1 MMPSFFFFFCLCSG
15 FFVLILVLF
24 GFCFWL
30 KLLLVGYVLY
40 LVLWTVLWGCRDQEC
55 GGGTWSA
62 GQGQPLL
69 SMRNSQM
76 AGDSWGN
83 SCKCNLRG
91 CLICGIAQACIH
103 CILGLLWRNILN
115 KSRWLCSVSQF
126 KTGLLTT
133 FWRWLSLALGPARSW
148 PYSIVL
154 PVPSRLVCGC
164 FDSACH
170 CFIWGK
176 NGLLLWKFSYPHLM
190 LVTGVPVVHVGST
203 APAVSTLCQ
212 VCTPHGL

>member
-1 MMPSFFFFFCLCSG
+1 M
-15 FFVLILVLF
+15 
-24 GFCFWL
+24 
-30 KLLLVGYVLY
+30 LLSVEYVLH
-40 LVLWTVLWGCRDQEC
+40 VVPWTVLWWCWDHEC

-115 KSRWLCSVSQF
+115 KSRWLCSVSQRL
-126 KTGLLTT
+126 GLLTT
-133 FWRWLSLALGPARSW
+133 FWRWFSLALGPTKELSLFHCAACAQQTHVDALT
-148 PYSIVL
+148 VL
-154 PVPSRLVCGC
+154 VSVLFGAKMGCCSESLATHTWCWSLVC
-164 FDSACH
+164 
-170 CFIWGK
+170 
-176 NGLLLWKFSYPHLM
+176 LLYM
-190 LVTGVPVVHVGST
+190 L
-203 APAVSTLCQ
+203 AVLLQ
-212 VCTPHGL
+212 L